1 MEALV
6 GHNEPW
12 YHEMFELLCK
22 ETTNYATQFDYEG
35 RNLLAEDGVFT
46 YVTDLLMY
54 TSAPPIS
61 SLAAINFLPEDA
73 LTPKKVAEITG
84 ELYDKLSASDW
95 NSINA
100 ILVELAPDR
109 AAETTVLAVLRGT
122 YSGRRYLKE
131 WAPAVKRAAEV
142 FSARGRNTQR
152 LLRGLL

>member
-1 MEALV
+1 MV
-6 GHNEPW
+6 
-12 YHEMFELLCK
+12 ELLCN
-22 ETTNYATQFDYEG
+22 EATSYVVQIDYEDHD
-35 RNLLAEDGVFT
+35 LLAEDYVFT
-46 YVTDLLMY
+46 YLADLLMY

-61 SLAAINFLPEDA
+61 PLAAINFLPEDA

-84 ELYDKLSASDW
+84 ELYDKLTAGDW
-95 NSINA
+95 DSINA
-100 ILVELAPDR
+100 TLVDLAPDR

-142 FSARGRNTQR
+142 FSARGRNAQR